1 MSEPRRYMVALF
13 REEDG
18 EFEVV
23 EWFDEANDEAA
34 NRYCEQEY
42 SGEAWYLL
50 DSKGRDVNGGVR

>member
-1 MSEPRRYMVALF
+1 MVAF
-13 REEDG
+13 CREEDG
-18 EFEVV
+18 GFEVV

-50 DSKGRDVNGGVR
+50 DSEGRDVNGGVR

>member
-1 MSEPRRYMVALF
+1 MVAF
-13 REEDG
+13 VREEDG

-23 EWFDEANDEAA
+23 QWFEEANDEAA

-50 DSKGRDVNGGVR
+50 DSKGRNVNGGVR